1 MGKMNMYR
9 ENWVLVR
16 KSDGTPHEF
25 ARCSPGRSDDEV
37 ASWVEDTSDA
47 FQVEVETIECQN
59 ASVAQELA
67 KVRID
72 IFFNTKFL

>member
-1 MGKMNMYR
+1 MYR

-25 ARCSPGRSDDEV
+25 VRCIVDRSHEEEMSWLEDKSDD
-37 ASWVEDTSDA
+37 
-47 FQVEVETIECQN
+47 FQVEVEFIQCQN

-67 KVRID
+67 KTRID